1 MISADTFAI
10 DIRSRI
16 DHVIES
22 QRDNVRDAARII
34 ADGLLAGGI
43 LQAFGTGHSQAL
55 TMEVAG
61 RAGGLIPTQRLA
73 LSDLTFF
80 GGLPPEDLLDPTL
93 ERDPTVS
100 RRIYELAPVDPR
112 DVFVIGSSSG
122 GNGSIVEM
130 ALVAKE
136 HGHPLI
142 AVTSLAH
149 TKAIESRHPSGK
161 RLFEVADIVLD
172 NAAPYGDAVLEL
184 PGGGTVCAV
193 SSITAALLWQL
204 VLADVS
210 GMLLEAGQQPPV
222 YISANVPGGD
232 EHNIALKERY
242 AGRLRQSSP

>member
-10 DIRSRI
+10 DIRNRV

-73 LSDLTFF
+73 ISDLTFF
-80 GGLPPEDLLDPTL
+80 GGLDPADLLDPML
-93 ERDPTVS
+93 ERDPAVS

-130 ALVAKE
+130 ALLVKE

-172 NAAPYGDAVLEL
+172 NAAPYGDAVLDL
-184 PGGGTVCAV
+184 PGGGSVCAV

-222 YISANVPGGD
+222 YVSANVPGGD
-232 EHNIALKERY
+232 EHNNALKERY